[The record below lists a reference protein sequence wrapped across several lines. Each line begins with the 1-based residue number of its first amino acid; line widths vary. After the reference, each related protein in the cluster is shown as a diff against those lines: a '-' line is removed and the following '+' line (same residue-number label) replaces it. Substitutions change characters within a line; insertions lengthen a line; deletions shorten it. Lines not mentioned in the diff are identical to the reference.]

1 MATATASITS
11 PLLESFRQREAT
23 RDVRLLAASGGLAPR
38 AAEQIELLVMLRVDE
53 DPEVAATAQRTIEG
67 LNPASVAAVLAG
79 SETSDDARGY
89 FAARGIVAAASG
101 VPEMGPDAPLV
112 DAGADDAA
120 APPADEREESI
131 LQRLAGMTVA
141 QRISRAMKGTR
152 EERAILIRDPN
163 RIVTAAV
170 LSSPKMTDTEIAGIA
185 RMGSVSEDVLRT
197 VAANRAWLKNY
208 SVTLA
213 LIKNAKTPVAISMN
227 LMSRLNDRDLRTLS
241 TDRNVPDVLR
251 MLARKKVVV
260 DK

>member
-1 MATATASITS
+1 MATATPSLTS

-38 AAEQIELLVMLRVDE
+38 AAEQVELLVMLRVDE
-53 DPEVAATAQRTIEG
+53 DPEVAATAQRTLDG

-101 VPEMGPDAPLV
+101 VPEVVPDAPLV
-112 DAGADDAA
+112 DAGSDEP
-120 APPADEREESI
+120 APPADEREDSI

-251 MLARKKVVV
+251 VVARKKVVL